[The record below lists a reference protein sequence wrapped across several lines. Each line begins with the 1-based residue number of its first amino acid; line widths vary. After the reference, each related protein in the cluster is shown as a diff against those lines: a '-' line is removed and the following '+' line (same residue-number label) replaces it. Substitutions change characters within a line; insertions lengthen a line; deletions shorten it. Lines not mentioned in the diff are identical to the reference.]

1 MSGFDKH
8 WLDLREAADHTARD
22 GDLRKRVVDHV
33 TRAGE
38 GALVVDLGAG
48 TGSTFRALSPEAL
61 HWRWRLVD
69 NDPKLLA
76 EARNRHDDA
85 ARIEYIEAHLDDISA
100 EVFSDA
106 TLVMASAL
114 FDLVSESFLARLI
127 AQLSQ
132 IEAGLY
138 AALNYDG
145 VCRWDDVHPLD
156 EEVVAAFN
164 SHQRRDKG
172 FGPSLGPS
180 AAPVLSSL
188 LEDQGF
194 QVTMATSPWRL
205 DPTHADLQRQFI
217 SGMATAVMET
227 ELLGKEEIDDW
238 CAARLERLE
247 SSGCYVGHWDVF
259 ALR

>member
-1 MSGFDKH
+1 MSGFDKN
-8 WLDLREAADHTARD
+8 WLDLREVADHAARD
-22 GDLRKRVVDHV
+22 GDLRKQVINRL
-33 TRAGE
+33 TLAGN

-61 HWRWRLVD
+61 HWRWQLVD

-132 IEAGLY
+132 TEAGLY

-156 EEVVAAFN
+156 GEVVAAFN

-180 AAPVLSSL
+180 AAPVLRSL

-205 DPTHADLQRQFI
+205 DPTHAGLQRQFI

>member
-1 MSGFDKH
+1 MSGFDTH
-8 WLDLREAADHTARD
+8 WLDLREAADHSARD
-22 GDLRKRVVDHV
+22 GNLRKRVIDHV
-33 TRAGE
+33 AQAGE

-48 TGSTFRALSPEAL
+48 TGSTLRALAPEAL
-61 HWRWRLVD
+61 HWRWRLID
-69 NDPKLLA
+69 NDPQLLA
-76 EARNRHDDA
+76 EARNRHGDE
-85 ARIEYIEAHLDDISA
+85 ARIDYIEAHLDDTSA
-100 EVFSDA
+100 KVFSDA
-106 TLVMASAL
+106 SLVTASAL
-114 FDLVSESFLARLI
+114 FDLVSESFLARLV

-132 IEAGLY
+132 TEAGLY

-145 VCRWDDVHPLD
+145 VCRWDGVHPMD

-172 FGPSLGPS
+172 FGTSLGPS

-194 QVTMATSPWRL
+194 QVTMAASPWRL
-205 DPTHADLQRQFI
+205 DSKHADLQRQFI

-227 ELLGKEEIDDW
+227 ELLGEEEINDW

-247 SSGCYVGHWDVF
+247 SSGCLVGHWDLF